1 MTKTRIAVCQLCST
15 ADKVWLENAE
25 RRKQLINGHNFQ
37 DILNFGIKSYFW
49 YPDFEPS
56 KVSCKFCSI
65 FWIYFRGRKSRMQNR
80 FLPEGFDFIGSNI
93 NNTLAQSEKID
104 GPLIEKLKTLAV
116 EKKIWLSLGGFH
128 EKIDENYSDG
138 KR

>member
-1 MTKTRIAVCQLCST
+1 MVIIFKMNSILVCFHIFGSLISSHQKSVANFVRYSGFISEAASQGCKIA
-15 ADKVWLENAE
+15 
-25 RRKQLINGHNFQ
+25 
-37 DILNFGIKSYFW
+37 
-49 YPDFEPS
+49 
-56 KVSCKFCSI
+56 
-65 FWIYFRGRKSRMQNR
+65 

-93 NNTLAQSEKID
+93 NTTLAQSETID

-128 EKIDENYSDG
+128 EKIDETYSDG

>member
-1 MTKTRIAVCQLCST
+1 MTKTRIAVCQICST

-25 RRKQLINGHNFQ
+25 RRKQLINGHYFQ

-65 FWIYFRGRKSRMQNR
+65 FWIYFRGRKSRMRNR
-80 FLPEGFDFIGSNI
+80 FLPEGFDFIGSNKFTTGLTI
-93 NNTLAQSEKID
+93 
-104 GPLIEKLKTLAV
+104 
-116 EKKIWLSLGGFH
+116 
-128 EKIDENYSDG
+128 
-138 KR
+138 